1 MLNIMFSDW
10 ISAAP
15 WVIHGG
21 TDEAQ
26 GSRSKPPVTVSAS
39 EQNDDVSFA
48 SLKLPIKH
56 DRFHTSS
63 RDWSLVIR
71 G

>member
-21 TDEAQ
+21 TDEA
-26 GSRSKPPVTVSAS
+26 K
-39 EQNDDVSFA
+39 
-48 SLKLPIKH
+48 
-56 DRFHTSS
+56 
-63 RDWSLVIR
+63 
-71 G
+71 